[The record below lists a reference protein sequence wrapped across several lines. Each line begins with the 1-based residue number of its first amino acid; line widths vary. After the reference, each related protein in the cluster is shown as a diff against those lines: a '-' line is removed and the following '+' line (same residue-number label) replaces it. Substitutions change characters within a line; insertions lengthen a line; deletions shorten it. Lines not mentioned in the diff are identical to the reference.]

1 MSVDSITGA
10 AVAYQVQTSKPAG
23 SNDRPVK
30 RAPVTE
36 GQPDNQPLKAGAVS
50 ANLNTVADDSMLK
63 HKQPQAG
70 SEPAGVVSH
79 VVVSYNQ
86 QGKLR
91 TKFEDSRNN
100 VVYQLPSEMTAKL
113 EDRLLSSNSSTDIKA

>member
-1 MSVDSITGA
+1 MSVDSITGNTA
-10 AVAYQVQTSKPAG
+10 AFQMQPSSPTGSANKPVNGTSATE
-23 SNDRPVK
+23 VK
-30 RAPVTE
+30 
-36 GQPDNQPLKAGAVS
+36 PDNKPLKSDSAAILNSDAGG
-50 ANLNTVADDSMLK
+50 NILK
-63 HKQPQAG
+63 PKQPQAA

-91 TKFEDSRNN
+91 TKFVDSRNN

-113 EDRLLSSNSSTDIKA
+113 EDQLLAANSSTNVKA

>member
-1 MSVDSITGA
+1 MSVDSITGNT
-10 AVAYQVQTSKPAG
+10 VAFQMQPSSPAG
-23 SNDRPVK
+23 SANKPVK
-30 RAPVTE
+30 GTSATE
-36 GQPDNQPLKAGAVS
+36 VKPDNKPLKS
-50 ANLNTVADDSMLK
+50 DPADNILK
-63 HKQPQAG
+63 PKQPQAA

-91 TKFEDSRNN
+91 TQFEDSRNN

-113 EDRLLSSNSSTDIKA
+113 EDQLLAANSSTNVKA